1 MFKSIIIITSDLIDI
16 LENSYMHQCFQYM
29 MMTCT
34 VKMFDSFIACYFLNG
49 RANIV

>member
-1 MFKSIIIITSDLIDI
+1 
-16 LENSYMHQCFQYM
+16 M

-34 VKMFDSFIACYFLNG
+34 VKMFDSFIACYFLND